1 MPEASVAAEIKLA
14 CADAAYGHADEFEVT
29 AAQNLPCAALEKR
42 FHPFRPE
49 FLVGGDNMVK
59 ILARERSGHDRQAG
73 KRQTQGRGSGG
84 LEEPPAMPVSSNGED
99 YLRDRKA
106 QWQSL
111 SVPFSF
117 FFFVDCAQKRVHG
130 SGVRQGVCL
139 LGLETCWCYSRE
151 KLNAFSCFAVHSYA
165 EAFEQNS

>member
-1 MPEASVAAEIKLA
+1 MTGRRENARPKAVAAE
-14 CADAAYGHADEFEVT
+14 
-29 AAQNLPCAALEKR
+29 ALRNPRRCQSVDGDLIAER
-42 FHPFRPE
+42 A
-49 FLVGGDNMVK
+49 GGCF
-59 ILARERSGHDRQAG
+59 IRSHH
-73 KRQTQGRGSGG
+73 
-84 LEEPPAMPVSSNGED
+84 SNGED